1 MLEIMNSLLVVV
13 YKSCHDKYLFTF
25 VAFTYQY
32 LQLNALI
39 ETVNRMT
46 NGYSLSVVGFPCNQ
60 FAHQEPADNKTE
72 LYKGLKFVRPGDGY
86 VPKFTLMKKI
96 DVNGENET
104 SLYAYLKVYL
114 SIIN

>member
-1 MLEIMNSLLVVV
+1 M
-13 YKSCHDKYLFTF
+13 FTF

-39 ETVNRMT
+39 ETVNTMT

-72 LYKGLKFVRPGDGY
+72 LYNGLKFVRPGDGY
-86 VPKFTLMKKI
+86 VPKFTLMQKT

-104 SLYAYLKVYL
+104 SLYTYLKVNI
-114 SIIN
+114 SIIKYIIQDNLVNPVFHPLQDK